1 MYKKIILVS
10 ILSIFW
16 LPIVVQAADMY
27 IILDKNEVAQNGT
40 FSGTVYIST
49 GGVAINNAEGTI
61 HFPADLLSVDS
72 INSSGSIFNIWVE
85 QPTFSNTN
93 GTVYF
98 NGGLPTP
105 GYSGQNGNSLRINF
119 RTKKAGTAKISF
131 GSSAVRADDGSGTDV
146 LSQTR
151 DSSIAITSLVPT
163 PFVPIIPTVSPT
175 PTVVP
180 NTNQIGLPGTPVIT
194 SEDMPDQNSWYNET
208 KGNFTWELP
217 SSVNAVQLVLSQSP
231 NSVPTVAYDPPI
243 RNKILSNLPE
253 GTSYINARF
262 RNNIGW
268 GNIASRKI
276 KVDVTA
282 PKNVSVETNIT
293 DDDLVIINASAE
305 DSLSGVKSYSVYI
318 NGNKI
323 TEAVADTNGSAKFNL
338 PPLSSGGQKLEI
350 RAYDRAGNYT
360 SAGVVVDVPE
370 LQVPKITHYPQSIK
384 VGSSVDIR
392 GKSPYLDG
400 EIILWFQED
409 GEEAKSY
416 IVKPDEDKIFSYTSD
431 SINNVGVLN
440 IWAETLRST
449 ETKSSS
455 ASEKVYVRVKESAV
469 INLGTNAIQI
479 ISIVITAALLLF
491 FLVFIVHIGF
501 KKLHFLRRKLRRDI
515 VSTEK
520 EVHKV
525 FKLLKI
531 DTRRHMRMLEKA
543 STKRKLTK
551 EESKILAELSENLDE
566 AEAYLSQKVKVI
578 KEPD

>member
-16 LPIVVQAADMY
+16 LPAVVQAANMY

-119 RTKKAGTAKISF
+119 RAKKAGTAKISF

-151 DSSIAITSLVPT
+151 DSSVTVTSLVPT
-163 PFVPIIPTVSPT
+163 PSVPISPTITAPTVL
-175 PTVVP
+175 P
-180 NTNQIGLPGTPVIT
+180 NTNQSGLPGTPVIT
-194 SEDMPDQNSWYNET
+194 SEDMPDQNSWYNEI
-208 KGNFTWELP
+208 KGNFTWELF
-217 SSVNAVQLVLSQSP
+217 SGVNAVQLVLSQSP

-243 RNKILSNLPE
+243 KNKILTNLPE
-253 GTSYINARF
+253 GISYINARF

-268 GNIASRKI
+268 GNVASRKI
-276 KVDVTA
+276 KVDVTS
-282 PKNVSVETNIT
+282 PKNIVVETSIT
-293 DDDLVIINASAE
+293 DDDLIAVDASAD
-305 DSLSGVKSYSVYI
+305 DSLSGIKSYSVYI
-318 NGNKI
+318 NGGKI
-323 TEAVADTNGSAKFNL
+323 AEAAADTNGSAKFNL

-350 RAYDRAGNYT
+350 KAYDRAGNYAST
-360 SAGVVVDVPE
+360 EVVVNVPE

-384 VGSSVDIR
+384 VGSVVDIR

-409 GEEAKSY
+409 GEDAKSY

-440 IWAETLRST
+440 IWAETSRGEES
-449 ETKSSS
+449 KSSI

-469 INLGTNAIQI
+469 IDLGTNAIQI
-479 ISIVITAALLLF
+479 ISMVITVALLLF
-491 FLVFIVHIGF
+491 FLVFIVHIGL
-501 KKLHFLRRKLRRDI
+501 KKVHFLRRKLKRDI
-515 VSTEK
+515 VNTEK

-525 FKLLKI
+525 FKLLKS
-531 DTRRHMRMLEKA
+531 DTRRHMLMLQKA